1 MHRSFRL
8 TQILVFAF
16 LFAPIAAG
24 QRTAEKEKTKPKSA
38 KVDAKK
44 SKADSAKAKKNGQAN
59 KSKDIKKEEAEKA
72 DPAMVLEIKMSG
84 SYVDLVQPISFD
96 PVSLLM
102 GGGAGKQKSFYRLCQ
117 YIKDVSNNENYDY
130 VVFNLADGNLSLNPA
145 QLDEFARRMKALNT
159 AGKKTFAWLENAA
172 GVHLA
177 IAAQCD
183 EVFIADFGGIDMPS
197 ASMES
202 MFYKDAMDLVGV
214 KASVVRAG
222 NFKGAVE
229 PYLNSK
235 MSDHLRNHYLDMLRS
250 MNDARVD
257 AIAKG
262 RGLKPKVIRELQAKR
277 MIMPRQ
283 ALSAGLV
290 DQLAPYGSMIASIEK
305 EIDDEV
311 EWTSRKKKARQ
322 EISFFQLM
330 GQIMAGPSDSSR
342 VSDNSIAVLHLSGT
356 IIDGTKE
363 SAGNMVSGPT
373 VEHIEK
379 LINDSKVKGVVVRIN
394 SPGGSATASESIRQA
409 LVKLVKAKPTIV
421 SMGTVAASGGY
432 WIACIDAP
440 VYAERGTLTGSIG
453 VFSMRLTL
461 GSLLRRVGVH
471 LESITLDD
479 SASAFALN
487 RSWSEQE
494 SKVIQESIDM
504 VYSRFLK
511 LASKARGIEI
521 EKLKDLAGGRVWS
534 GDQARR
540 LKLVDSIGGVD
551 DCLAVVAK
559 KAGLDDFKVIHRP
572 ITSSGLNLAD
582 LLSTGD
588 DDEIW
593 QHMPV
598 TALRALQQRGLNLQ
612 TTRTLLD
619 DAMNNRGRPTAWLL
633 NPIEISIR

>member
-1 MHRSFRL
+1 
-8 TQILVFAF
+8 
-16 LFAPIAAG
+16 
-24 QRTAEKEKTKPKSA
+24 
-38 KVDAKK
+38 
-44 SKADSAKAKKNGQAN
+44 
-59 KSKDIKKEEAEKA
+59 
-72 DPAMVLEIKMSG
+72 
-84 SYVDLVQPISFD
+84 
-96 PVSLLM
+96 
-102 GGGAGKQKSFYRLCQ
+102 
-117 YIKDVSNNENYDY
+117 
-130 VVFNLADGNLSLNPA
+130 
-145 QLDEFARRMKALNT
+145 MK
-159 AGKKTFAWLENAA
+159 
-172 GVHLA
+172 
-177 IAAQCD
+177 
-183 EVFIADFGGIDMPS
+183 
-197 ASMES
+197 
-202 MFYKDAMDLVGV
+202 
-214 KASVVRAG
+214 
-222 NFKGAVE
+222 
-229 PYLNSK
+229 
-235 MSDHLRNHYLDMLRS
+235 
-250 MNDARVD
+250 
-257 AIAKG
+257 
-262 RGLKPKVIRELQAKR
+262 
-277 MIMPRQ
+277 
-283 ALSAGLV
+283 
-290 DQLAPYGSMIASIEK
+290 
-305 EIDDEV
+305 
-311 EWTSRKKKARQ
+311 
-322 EISFFQLM
+322 
-330 GQIMAGPSDSSR
+330 
-342 VSDNSIAVLHLSGT
+342 
-356 IIDGTKE
+356 
-363 SAGNMVSGPT
+363 
-373 VEHIEK
+373 
-379 LINDSKVKGVVVRIN
+379 
-394 SPGGSATASESIRQA
+394 
-409 LVKLVKAKPTIV
+409 
-421 SMGTVAASGGY
+421 
-432 WIACIDAP
+432 
-440 VYAERGTLTGSIG
+440 
-453 VFSMRLTL
+453 LTL